1 MDKFTVD
8 YNNRLFICTEAPD
21 SSGLVEVDVVIDL
34 YSDAKEEWYAEVDP
48 VLNGFKFPIKVIGGD
63 ATVGTQI
70 IEPYF
75 FLQYGWQIRPYEEDY
90 ILQVTGNLFVDGG
103 GNPFIPTIGAY
114 TVMIN
119 QITTITRVEAGGGWS
134 AAERDLVLSL
144 HRNKMITDPDTGILT
159 VYDAD
164 GVTPLVSG
172 NIFEDK
178 DGLIPYRGK
187 GAERREKL
195 E

>member
-1 MDKFTVD
+1 MEKFSVD
-8 YNNRLFICTEAPD
+8 YNNRLFVCTESPD
-21 SSGLVEVDVVIDL
+21 SSGLIEVDAVIDL
-34 YSDAKEEWYAEVDP
+34 YSDAKEEWYNEADP
-48 VLNGFKFPIKVIGGD
+48 ILNGFKFPIRVIGGD
-63 ATVGTQI
+63 ATVGDQI

-75 FLQYGWQIRPYEEDY
+75 FLLYNWQIRPYEEDH
-90 ILQVTGNLFVDGG
+90 ILQMTGNLFVDGG
-103 GNPFIPTIGAY
+103 GNPFVPTVGDF

-119 QITTITRVEAGGGWS
+119 QLTTITRVEAGGGWS
-134 AAERDLVLSL
+134 EAQRDLLLAL
-144 HRNKMITDPDTGILT
+144 HRNKMITDPDTGVLT
-159 VYDAD
+159 IYDSD

-178 DGLIPYRGK
+178 AGLVPYRGK